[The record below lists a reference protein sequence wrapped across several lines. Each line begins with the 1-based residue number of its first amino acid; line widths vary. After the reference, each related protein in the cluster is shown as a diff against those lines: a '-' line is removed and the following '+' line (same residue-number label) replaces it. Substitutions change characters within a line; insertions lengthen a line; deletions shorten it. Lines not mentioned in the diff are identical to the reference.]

1 MSEVKNGNN
10 YVGIKMFGIII
21 SILMALIMGAYTLA
35 ANAMNKANDGAV
47 IDAALGTNIEN
58 LTEDIK
64 EIKADVKSLLIR

>member
-21 SILMALIMGAYTLA
+21 SILFTLILGAYTLA
-35 ANAMNKANDGAV
+35 GSAITKSNEGAV

-58 LTEDIK
+58 MREDLTEIK
-64 EIKADVKSLLIR
+64 QDVKLLLTK